1 MERGGHAPKVSVVMP
16 TYNEGTRL
24 AAAVASVL
32 NQSFSELEL
41 LIVDDAS
48 SEAIGE
54 GVSAFKGDPRCRLI
68 RRAENMGAAAARNT
82 GISATSDKFIA
93 FLDSD
98 DVWYPQKLERQLAW
112 MKSQRQAVA
121 CTGYRI
127 VTPFHTTGE
136 VRLSDRVGLQD
147 LLSGCGV
154 SPGSTMIVE
163 RALFEKI
170 GPFDESLRRLEDWEW
185 LLRCAQV
192 TPIAVVPEVLA
203 LVNNGP
209 REKHSMESVRDS
221 AENIERHAIA
231 GRYGLNEKEI
241 KLLRSTLHGE
251 VAAAAFRHKRYT
263 SALFSLLRSLS
274 YHPFK
279 RASYFHR
286 IALALKGDVLA
297 RLSRTERR

>member
-1 MERGGHAPKVSVVMP
+1 MP
-16 TYNEGTRL
+16 TYNEGRRL
-24 AAAVASVL
+24 ATAVASVL
-32 NQSFSELEL
+32 TQSFSELEL

-48 SEAIGE
+48 SDAID
-54 GVSAFKGDPRCRLI
+54 VVLSAINGDQRCRLI
-68 RRAENMGAAAARNT
+68 RRAENKGSATARNT
-82 GISATSDKFIA
+82 GISAAASDKFIA

-98 DVWYPQKLERQLAW
+98 DVWHPQKLERQLAW
-112 MKSQRQAVA
+112 MESQRQPVA

-127 VTPFHTTGE
+127 FTPFHPNGE
-136 VRLSDRVGLQD
+136 VRLSNRVTLHD

-154 SPGSTMIVE
+154 SPGSTMVVE
-163 RALFEKI
+163 RALLEKV
-170 GPFDESLRRLEDWEW
+170 GPFDEALRRLEDWEW

-221 AENIERHAIA
+221 AENIENYALA
-231 GRYGLNEKEI
+231 GRYGLSKREI

-251 VAAAAFRHKRYT
+251 VAAAAFRHKRYG
-263 SALFSLLRSLS
+263 SALVSLLRALN

-279 RASYFHR
+279 RTSYFHR
-286 IALALKGDVLA
+286 IARALKGDALA
-297 RLSRTERR
+297 RLSGKDRR